1 MMSLHTEIDMLG
13 DKFKCKEKEFVHVL
27 NPNKYTIVR
36 VDGNC
41 FSTFTKSF
49 QKPCDPVLTESMV
62 YACGEWL
69 KKFNGVCVYTQS
81 DEATLIIDKIPAES
95 RSALPFNGVAGK
107 IMTLS
112 SSLFSSMFNEH
123 LAAQGVKK
131 PPAIFDARVF
141 QVDTDVDVME
151 VIRWRQ
157 LDCFRNGVS
166 ALARSLFSNKELLNK
181 SVSQML
187 KMIDTD
193 TLTEYKTSH
202 LLHGTFVKKE
212 LVDKNVPE
220 SKETVTRTNIKTMVL
235 GYRTRVVLITPEL
248 ITCKYFD
255 TSNKSV
261 WHYVGYFNPG
271 PNEEVPEESNN
282 TGNVKVEN
290 IKDNEDTKDKEE
302 DWIDDT
308 DGNQC
313 LKDHEELKKLILEE
327 ASALPDA
334 NAIAS
339 IDKSIADIKAMP

>member
-13 DKFKCKEKEFVHVL
+13 DKFKRKEKEFVHVL

-49 QKPCDPVLTESMV
+49 QKPCDPVLTEAMV
-62 YACGEWL
+62 HASGEWL

-81 DEATLIIDKIPAES
+81 DEATLIINKIPAES

-123 LAAQGVKK
+123 LAAQGAKK
-131 PPAIFDARVF
+131 QPAIFDARVF
-141 QVDTDVDVME
+141 QVDTDEDVME

-193 TLTEYKTSH
+193 TLDEYKTSH

-212 LVDKNVPE
+212 QIYKDVPE
-220 SKETVTRTNIKTMVL
+220 SKEPVIRTNIKTMVL
-235 GYRTRVVLITPEL
+235 GYRTRVVRIEPEL
-248 ITCKYFD
+248 VTCKYFD
-255 TSNKSV
+255 ASDKYI
-261 WHYVGYFNPG
+261 WRYVSYFEAG
-271 PNEEVPEESNN
+271 PTDATAKESDVSKTQKN
-282 TGNVKVEN
+282 T
-290 IKDNEDTKDKEE
+290 DLEDELD
-302 DWIDDT
+302 DAMNYIDDT

>member
-212 LVDKNVPE
+212 QIYKEVPE
-220 SKETVTRTNIKTMVL
+220 SKEPVIRTNIKTMVL
-235 GYRTRVVLITPEL
+235 GYRTRVVRIEPEL
-248 ITCKYFD
+248 VTCKYFD
-255 TSNKSV
+255 ASNKSI
-261 WHYVGYFNPG
+261 WCYAGYFEPG
-271 PNEEVPEESNN
+271 PTDATAKESDVTKTQKNA
-282 TGNVKVEN
+282 
-290 IKDNEDTKDKEE
+290 DLEDELD
-302 DWIDDT
+302 DAMNYIDDT